1 MNRQMDLT
9 KLYYTE
15 YELKNLLKD
24 QYKYQKDARIEEIL
38 TQMKTFQNP
47 LYINRNNKKIQ
58 LGILKIT
65 YYPTVISEGPVFT
78 VENKKYSSIAQAQEH
93 GF

>member
-1 MNRQMDLT
+1 MSQMDLT

-15 YELKNLLKD
+15 YELRCLLQN
-24 QYKYQKDARIEEIL
+24 QYHYQKESRIEDIL
-38 TQMKTFQNP
+38 KTVKTVTKP
-47 LYINRNNKKIQ
+47 LYINRNNHKHQ

-65 YYPTVISEGPVFT
+65 YYPTTVAEVPVFT
-78 VENKKYSSIAQAQEH
+78 VENKKYSSINQAKEH